1 MSRPPSASRRP
12 RADAERNRL
21 RILDAAR
28 TLFAER
34 GAEVQMPEIARTAD
48 VGIGTVY
55 RHFPTQRALIEAA
68 ADHRF
73 AEIQNFARTE
83 CLDNASPGTALA
95 CYLRHVGEVLAGDRG
110 LSIAIE
116 TSRATPGSEP
126 RGTVRADLEST
137 VRLLIEKDQAAG
149 AIREDC
155 TVGDVYMIA
164 GSLSAAI
171 RTGSGDWRRLLDL
184 VLDGLRPR

>member
-34 GAEVQMPEIARTAD
+34 GAEVQMPEVARAAE

-73 AEIQNFARTE
+73 AEIQAFARTE
-83 CLDNASPGTALA
+83 CLDNASPGTALVS
-95 CYLRHVGEVLAGDRG
+95 YLRHVGEVLAGDRG
-110 LSIAIE
+110 LSVAIE
-116 TSRATPGSEP
+116 TSRATPESEP
-126 RGTVRADLEST
+126 RGTARAELEST
-137 VRLLIEKDQAAG
+137 VRLLIEEDQAAG
-149 AIREDC
+149 AIRDDC

-164 GSLSAAI
+164 CSLSAVI
-171 RTGSGDWRRLLDL
+171 RTGSGDWQRLLDL
-184 VLDGLRPR
+184 ILDGLRPR